1 MQPTIPAGAVGAAGV
16 IPQHPIVSATAA
28 SDGPGEGQETNA
40 IQPASGASTETL
52 ASAHQPDAE
61 QHVHVKSAE
70 AQFEELRRELSRRS
84 SLHRTQTGQKDSEKE
99 GADDDDFDLLEYLQG
114 ERHAYD
120 DAGFHRKVVGVSWD
134 KLKVVG
140 NGGIKLH
147 IRTFPD
153 AVMEAIMWPAFKF
166 MKLTKTGFFKPN
178 PKNLLHEFDGCL
190 KPGEMCLV
198 LGRPGSGCTTFL
210 KTIANNRQGFLGIE
224 GDVSYGGIPAVEM
237 AKRYRGEVVYNQEDD
252 VHAATL
258 TVAQTLTF
266 ALSLKTPGKL
276 LPGKS
281 KKEFN
286 KEVQEL
292 LLRMLGIPHTKNTM
306 VGSAFVRGVS
316 GGERKRV
323 SIAEMMAT
331 RAAVCSWDNST
342 RGLDAST
349 ALDYAK
355 ALRVLTDVHQ
365 MATFVSLYQAGEGI
379 YEQFDKV
386 LVIDEG
392 RQVYFGPA
400 KEARQYMM
408 DLGYADL
415 RRQTTADYLTGC
427 TDPNERKLAPGR
439 TEADVPANPEALEAA
454 FKKSEIYSRMVS
466 ERDAFR
472 AQAEQDEKHRIEFR
486 EAVRDDKRTGV
497 SKKSVYTVSYPA
509 QIWALMIRQFQLKA
523 QDKVDL
529 VVSWTTSIIVAIIS
543 GAVYLQMPQTAAGA
557 FTRGG
562 AIFIALL
569 FNSFQAFNE
578 LPTQMMGRVVTH
590 KHKQFAFYR
599 PSANTIAMTL
609 ADAPNN
615 LLQILIFC
623 VIIYEMGG
631 LYQSA
636 GAFFSFYLIVASGF
650 LSLAGFFRLLGTLCQ
665 NYDQA
670 SRLASFVVTI
680 MILYSGYLIP
690 TFSQKRWLFWLTYLN
705 PLNYAFSAAMENEFK
720 RINLDCVGTYI
731 TPNSLSGLL
740 PQYPDALGANQ
751 VCTLQGAT
759 AGNPTVPGRDY
770 LSAGYDY
777 DVSEQWRNWGIT
789 IVFFIG
795 FNIIQ
800 AYLAEVLDHGAGAP
814 SINVFAKENKERK
827 QLNEE
832 LEKNKEAFRKG
843 EIEQDLSDLIQTRKP
858 FTWEDLTYT
867 VPVPGGQRQL
877 LDHVFGYVVP
887 GQLTALMGSSGA
899 GKTTLLDVLAN
910 RKTVGVIGGDR
921 LIAGR
926 APGREFQRGT
936 AYVEQQDVHEH
947 TQTVREALRFSAYLR
962 QPATVPK
969 AEKDAYV
976 EQVIQLLEL
985 EDKADAMIGFP
996 GFGLDV
1002 EARKRVTIGVELAS
1016 KPQLLLFL
1024 DEPTSGLDGQSA
1036 YNIVR
1041 FLRKLAAAGQAI
1053 LVTIHQ
1059 PNAMLFENFDRLL
1072 LLKSGGRTVYFGD
1085 IGKDSHVLREYLARN
1100 GAICPDDANPAEY
1113 MLEAIGAGSGK
1124 QIGPKDWADIY
1135 LDSPEFVENKRM
1147 IEQLKQEGLAMP
1159 ESDDPSLKNEY
1170 ATPFLHQ
1177 LSVVINRTFLAFYR
1191 SPDYGFTRLF
1201 NHISIALCVGLTFL
1215 NLDNSVASLQY
1226 RVFAIFFISVI
1237 PAIIMSQIEPLFI
1250 MSRMTFIREASSKMY
1265 SPVVFAMSQ
1274 LAAEMPYSI
1283 LCSVVFFLLLYYPMG
1298 FSMESNRAGYAYAFI
1313 LLTELFAVT
1322 MGQAVAALAPTIYA
1336 AAMTNPFLLVVFS
1349 LFCGVTVPPPNLPHF
1364 FRVWLY
1370 YVDPFTWLISGLVTN
1385 ELEGLDIRCLD
1396 REYRTIQPP
1405 SGQTCNDWMGPYIE
1419 QAGGYLNNPNASA
1432 DCQFCQY
1439 ETGSEF
1445 FTPLG
1450 MEFSQRGAY
1459 IGYFV
1464 CYCVFNMALTVFGAR
1479 FLTFR
1484 YSKR

>member
-1 MQPTIPAGAVGAAGV
+1 MQASVPAAAVGAAAPV
-16 IPQHPIVSATAA
+16 PNSAQVTGATEQIHEEA
-28 SDGPGEGQETNA
+28 QG

-52 ASAHQPDAE
+52 ASTPDSAKKGE
-61 QHVHVKSAE
+61 HVNVESAE
-70 AQFEELRRELSRRS
+70 AQFENLRRELSRRS
-84 SLHRTQTGQKDSEKE
+84 SLHRVQTGQKDPEK
-99 GADDDDFDLLEYLQG
+99 GGDDDDFDLLSYLQG
-114 ERHAYD
+114 ERSEYD
-120 DAGFHRKVVGVSWD
+120 EAGFKRKVMGVAWD
-134 KLKVVG
+134 HLRVTG
-140 NGGIKLH
+140 NGGMKLF

-153 AVMEAIMWPAFKF
+153 AVKEAILWPLIFY
-166 MKLTKTGFFKPN
+166 MKRTHTGFFKPN
-178 PKNLLHEFDGCL
+178 PVNILHDFSGCL

-210 KTIANNRQGFLGIE
+210 KTIANQRHGYLSVE
-224 GDVSYGGIPAVEM
+224 GDVNYGGIVAAEM

-252 VHAATL
+252 VHSPTL
-258 TVAQTLTF
+258 TVAQTLMF

-286 KEVQEL
+286 KEVMDL
-292 LLRMLGIPHTKNTM
+292 LLRMLGIPHTKDTM

-331 RAAVCSWDNST
+331 RGAICSWDNST

-355 ALRVLTDVHQ
+355 ALRILTDVHQ

-386 LVIDEG
+386 LVIDNG

-400 KEARQYMM
+400 NEARQYMM
-408 DLGYADL
+408 SLGYADL
-415 RRQTTADYLTGC
+415 RRQTSADYLTGC
-427 TDPNERKLAPGR
+427 TDPNERKLAEGR
-439 TEADVPANPEALEAA
+439 TEADVPSTSEALEAA
-454 FKKSEIYSRMVS
+454 FKKSDIHARMVA
-466 ERDAFR
+466 EREAFQ
-472 AQAEQDEKHRIEFR
+472 AQMDRDEKHRQEFVQ
-486 EAVRDDKRTGV
+486 AVQDDKRKGV
-497 SKKSVYTVSYPA
+497 SKKSVYTASFPA
-509 QIWALMIRQFQLKA
+509 QVGALIIRQFQLKA

-529 VVSWTTSIIVAIIS
+529 VVSWATSIIVAIIS
-543 GAVYLQMPQTAAGA
+543 GSVYLQMPQTAAGA

-599 PSANTIAMTL
+599 PSAMTIAMTI

-623 VIIYEMGG
+623 IIIYFMGG
-631 LYQSA
+631 LASSA

-650 LSLAGFFRLLGTLCQ
+650 LALAGFFRLLGTLCQ

-690 TFSQKRWLFWLTYLN
+690 IFSQKRWLFWLSYLN
-705 PLNYAFSAAMENEFK
+705 PLNFAFSAAMENEFK
-720 RINLDCVGTYI
+720 RITLQCVDAYI
-731 TPNSLSGLL
+731 TPNSLGGAL
-740 PQYPDALGANQ
+740 PQYQDSLGANS
-751 VCTLQGAT
+751 VCTLQGST
-759 AGNPTVPGRDY
+759 PGVAGVPGRDY
-770 LSAGYDY
+770 LSAAFDY
-777 DVSEQWRNWGIT
+777 DVSEQWRNWGIS
-789 IVFFIG
+789 IVFFVG
-795 FNIIQ
+795 FNLIQ
-800 AYLAEVLDHGAGAP
+800 AYLAEVLDHGASAP
-814 SINVFAKENKERK
+814 AINVFAKENKERK
-827 QLNEE
+827 ELNAE
-832 LEKNKEAFRKG
+832 LEKNKEAFRRG
-843 EIEQDLSDLIQTRKP
+843 ENEQDLSGLIQTKKP
-858 FTWEDLTYT
+858 FTWENLTYT
-867 VPVPGGQRQL
+867 VPVKGGHRQL
-877 LDHVFGYVVP
+877 LDHVFGYVRP

-921 LIAGR
+921 LVAGR
-926 APGREFQRGT
+926 VPGREFQRGT

-947 TQTVREALRFSAYLR
+947 TATVREALRFSAYLR
-962 QPATVPK
+962 QPASVPK
-969 AEKDAYV
+969 EEKDRYV
-976 EQVIQLLEL
+976 EEVIQLLEL

-1072 LLKSGGRTVYFGD
+1072 LLKAGGRTVYFGD

-1100 GAICPDDANPAEY
+1100 GAHCPDDANPAEY

-1124 QIGPKDWADIY
+1124 AVGPKDWADIY
-1135 LDSPEFVENKRM
+1135 LDSPEFAKVKDE
-1147 IEQLKQEGLAMP
+1147 IEQLKQEGLALP
-1159 ESDDPSLKNEY
+1159 ESDDPSLKKEY
-1170 ATPFLHQ
+1170 ASGFLHQ
-1177 LSVVINRTFLAFYR
+1177 YTTVARRTMLAFYR

-1215 NLDNSVASLQY
+1215 NLDTSVASLQY

-1237 PAIIMSQIEPLFI
+1237 PAIIMSQIEPMFI
-1250 MSRMTFIREASSKMY
+1250 MSRMTYLREASSKMY
-1265 SPVVFAMSQ
+1265 SPVVFALSQ
-1274 LAAEMPYSI
+1274 LGAEMPYSI

-1298 FSMESNRAGYAYAFI
+1298 FNMDSDRAGYAFAFI

-1349 LFCGVTVPPPNLPHF
+1349 LFCGVTVPPNSMPHF
-1364 FRVWLY
+1364 WRSWLY
-1370 YVDPFTWLISGLVTN
+1370 YLDPFTWLISGLVTN

-1396 REYRTIQPP
+1396 REYRTIEPP
-1405 SGQTCNDWMGPYIE
+1405 AGQSCGEYLNPYIGA
-1419 QAGGYLNNPNASA
+1419 AGGYLFDENATSN
-1432 DCQFCQY
+1432 CQY
-1439 ETGSEF
+1439 CQYSQGSDFYE
-1445 FTPLG
+1445 PLG
-1450 MEFSQRGAY
+1450 MDFGQRYAY
-1459 IGYFV
+1459 ILYFLA
-1464 CYCVFNMALTVFGAR
+1464 YCAFNAALTVFGAKY
-1479 FLTFR
+1479 LTGR

>member
-1 MQPTIPAGAVGAAGV
+1 MQSAVPVAAVGATGV
-16 IPQHPIVSATAA
+16 VPTHDMVALEVREDEHIEPL
-28 SDGPGEGQETNA
+28 
-40 IQPASGASTETL
+40 ASTASTDTL
-52 ASAHQPDAE
+52 NNNDAQTKPE
-61 QHVHVKSAE
+61 GHVNVKDAE
-70 AQFEELRRELSRRS
+70 AQFADLSREFSRRS
-84 SLHRTQTGQKDSEKE
+84 SLHRVQTGQKDPEK
-99 GADDDDFDLLEYLQG
+99 GGSDDEDFDLLSYLRSEVQQ
-114 ERHAYD
+114 YD
-120 DAGFHRKVVGVSWD
+120 EAGFKRKVVGVSWD

-153 AVMEAIMWPAFKF
+153 AVKEAILWPMIFA
-166 MKLTKTGFFKPN
+166 MKHTKTGFFKPN

-210 KTIANNRQGFLGIE
+210 KTIANYRQGYLGVE
-224 GDVSYGGIPAVEM
+224 GDVSYGGIPAAEM
-237 AKRYRGEVVYNQEDD
+237 AKQYRGEVVYNQEDD

-258 TVAQTLTF
+258 TVAQTLSF

-276 LPGKS
+276 LPGKN

-286 KEVQEL
+286 QEVQDL

-331 RAAVCSWDNST
+331 RATVCSWDNST

-400 KEARQYMM
+400 SEARQYMM
-408 DLGYADL
+408 SLGYADL

-427 TDPNERKLAPGR
+427 TDPNERKMAPGR
-439 TEADVPANPEALEAA
+439 SEADVPSTPEALEAA
-454 FKKSEIYSRMVS
+454 FKQSEIHARMIA
-466 ERDAFR
+466 ERDTFR
-472 AQAEQDEKHRIEFR
+472 AQGQADEKHRQEFI
-486 EAVRDDKRTGV
+486 EAVKADKRKGV
-497 SKKSVYTVSYPA
+497 SKKSVYTASFPA
-509 QIWALMIRQFQLKA
+509 QVWALMKRQFQLKA

-529 VVSWTTSIIVAIIS
+529 VVSWSTSIIVALIS
-543 GAVYLQMPQTAAGA
+543 GSVYYQMPQTAAGA

-599 PSANTIAMTL
+599 PSATTIAMTL

-623 VIIYEMGG
+623 LVIYEMGG
-631 LYQSA
+631 LYQSG
-636 GAFFSFYLIVASGF
+636 GAFFTFYLIVASGF

-670 SRLASFVVTI
+670 SRLASFVVTV

-690 TFSQKRWLFWLTYLN
+690 IFAQHRWLFWLSYLN
-705 PLNYAFSAAMENEFK
+705 PLNFAFSAAMENEFK
-720 RINLDCVGTYI
+720 RIDLDCVGTYI
-731 TPNSLSGLL
+731 TPNSLGGVL
-740 PQYPDALGANQ
+740 PQYPDALGPNQ
-751 VCTLQGAT
+751 VCTLAGAS
-759 AGNPTVPGRDY
+759 AGNPVVPGRDY
-770 LSAGYDY
+770 ISAGYDY
-777 DVSEQWRNWGIT
+777 QVSEQWRNWGIT
-789 IVFFIG
+789 IVFWFG
-795 FNIIQ
+795 FSVIQ
-800 AYLAEVLDHGAGAP
+800 AYLAEILDHGASAP
-814 SINVFAKENKERK
+814 AINVFLPENKERK
-827 QLNEE
+827 ELNERLEERKEKARRGE
-832 LEKNKEAFRKG
+832 LEQNMDGLAH
-843 EIEQDLSDLIQTRKP
+843 TKP
-858 FTWEDLTYT
+858 YTWENLTYT

-877 LDHVFGYVVP
+877 LDNVFGYVKP

-910 RKTVGVIGGDR
+910 RKTIGVIGGDR

-926 APGREFQRGT
+926 PPGREFQRGT
-936 AYVEQQDVHEH
+936 AYVEQQDVHEA

-962 QPATVPK
+962 QPASVPK

-976 EQVIQLLEL
+976 EEVLQLLEL
-985 EDKADAMIGFP
+985 EDKADAMVGFP

-1016 KPQLLLFL
+1016 KPQILLFL

-1036 YNIVR
+1036 FNIVR

-1053 LVTIHQ
+1053 LCTIHQ
-1059 PNAMLFENFDRLL
+1059 PNSMLFENFDRLL
-1072 LLKSGGRTVYFGD
+1072 LLKAGGRTVYFGD
-1085 IGKDSHVLREYLARN
+1085 IGKDSHVLQEYLAQN
-1100 GAICPDDANPAEY
+1100 GAVCPPSANPAEF
-1113 MLEAIGAGSGK
+1113 MLEAIGAGSSK
-1124 QIGPKDWADIY
+1124 QIGNKDWADIY
-1135 LDSPEFVENKRM
+1135 LESELFQQNKRE
-1147 IEQLKQEGLAMP
+1147 IERLKQEGLAIP
-1159 ESDDPSLKNEY
+1159 ESTDPSLKKQY
-1170 ATPFLHQ
+1170 ATPFLTQ
-1177 LSVVINRTFLAFYR
+1177 LKVVSQRTFLAFYR

-1201 NHISIALCVGLTFL
+1201 NHISIALSVGLTFL
-1215 NLDNSVASLQY
+1215 NLDDSVASLQY

-1237 PAIIMSQIEPLFI
+1237 PAIIMSQIEPMFI
-1250 MSRMTFIREASSKMY
+1250 LSRMTFIREASSKMY
-1265 SPVVFAMSQ
+1265 SPVTFALSQ

-1298 FSMESNRAGYAYAFI
+1298 FNMDSNRAGYAYAFI

-1336 AAMTNPFLLVVFS
+1336 AAMTNPLLLVIFS
-1349 LFCGVTVPPPNLPHF
+1349 LFCGVTVPKPNMPYF
-1364 FRVWLY
+1364 WRSWLY
-1370 YVDPFTWLISGLVTN
+1370 YLDPFTWLISGLTSN
-1385 ELEGLDIRCLD
+1385 ELHNLPITCRD
-1396 REYRTIQPP
+1396 REYRTIMPP
-1405 SGQTCNDWMGPYIE
+1405 AGQTCSDWLQPYISA
-1419 QAGGYLNNPNASA
+1419 AGGYVANPNDTA
-1432 DCQFCQY
+1432 DCRFCQY
-1439 ETGSEF
+1439 SVGDEF
-1445 FTPLG
+1445 YTPLDMDFG
-1450 MEFSQRGAY
+1450 QRGNY
-1459 IGYFV
+1459 IGYFFTF
-1464 CYCVFNMALTVFGAR
+1464 CVFNCLLTVLGAR

>member
-1 MQPTIPAGAVGAAGV
+1 MSVAIPAGAVGATGV
-16 IPQHPIVSATAA
+16 VPTHAMVESEERREDP
-28 SDGPGEGQETNA
+28 EA
-40 IQPASGASTETL
+40 IEAVQSSGASTETL
-52 ASAHQPDAE
+52 ASQNKPDE
-61 QHVHVKSAE
+61 HVNVKRAE

-84 SLHRTQTGQKDSEKE
+84 SLHRVQTGQKDPEKE
-99 GADDDDFDLLEYLQG
+99 GADDEDFDLLAYLRNEAQQ
-114 ERHAYD
+114 YD
-120 DAGFHRKVVGVSWD
+120 EAGFKRKVVGVSWD
-134 KLKVVG
+134 KLHVTG

-153 AVMEAIMWPAFKF
+153 AVKEALLWPMIKF
-166 MKLTKTGFFKPN
+166 MKVTKTGFFKPS
-178 PKNLLHEFDGCL
+178 PVDILKEFDGCL

-198 LGRPGSGCTTFL
+198 LGRPGSGCTSFL
-210 KTIANNRQGFLGIE
+210 KTIANNRHGYLSVD
-224 GDVSYGGIPAVEM
+224 GDVSYGGIPAAEM

-258 TVAQTLTF
+258 TVAQTLMF

-276 LPGKS
+276 LPGKT

-286 KEVQEL
+286 SEVMEL
-292 LLRMLGIPHTKNTM
+292 LLKMLGIPHTRNTM
-306 VGSAFVRGVS
+306 VGSPFVRGVS

-331 RAAVCSWDNST
+331 RATVCSWDNST

-355 ALRVLTDVHQ
+355 ALRILTDVHQ

-386 LVIDEG
+386 LLIDKG

-400 KEARQYMM
+400 KEARPYMLS
-408 DLGYADL
+408 LGYADL
-415 RRQTTADYLTGC
+415 RRQTSADYLTGC

-439 TEADVPANPEALEAA
+439 SEADVPSTPDALEAA
-454 FKKSEIYSRMVS
+454 FKQSEIYSRMVA
-466 ERDAFR
+466 ERDAYR
-472 AQAEQDEKHRIEFR
+472 AQAEAEEKNRQEFR
-486 EAVRDDKRTGV
+486 EAVLTDKHKGV
-497 SKKSVYTVSYPA
+497 GKKSVYTASYPA
-509 QIWALMIRQFQLKA
+509 QVWALMIRQFQLKA

-529 VVSWTTSIIVAIIS
+529 VVSWATSIIVAIIS
-543 GAVYLQMPQTAAGA
+543 GSVYLQMPQTAAGA

-578 LPTQMMGRVVTH
+578 LPTQMLGRVVTH

-599 PSANTIAMTL
+599 PSAMTIAMTL

-631 LYQSA
+631 LYQSG

-690 TFSQKRWLFWLTYLN
+690 IFSQHRWLFWLSYLN
-705 PLNYAFSAAMENEFK
+705 PLNFAFSAAMENEFK
-720 RINLDCVGTYI
+720 RIDLACVGSYI
-731 TPNSLSGLL
+731 TPNSLSGAL

-751 VCTLQGAT
+751 VCTLSGSAP
-759 AGNPTVPGRDY
+759 GNSVVPGRDY
-770 LSAGYDY
+770 LSAAYEY
-777 DVSEQWRNWGIT
+777 NVSEQWRNWGIT
-789 IVFFIG
+789 IVFFVG
-795 FNIIQ
+795 FNLIQ
-800 AYLAEVLDHGAGAP
+800 AYLAETLDHGAGAP
-814 SINVFAKENKERK
+814 AINVFLPENKERK
-827 QLNEE
+827 KLNEE

-843 EIEQDLSDLIQTRKP
+843 EVEQDLSGLIQTKKP
-858 FTWEDLTYT
+858 FTWENLTYT

-877 LDHVFGYVVP
+877 LDHVFGYVRP

-910 RKTVGVIGGDR
+910 RKTTGVIGGDR
-921 LIAGR
+921 LVAGR
-926 APGREFQRGT
+926 PPGREFQRGT

-962 QPATVPK
+962 QPASVPK
-969 AEKDAYV
+969 EEKDRYV
-976 EQVIQLLEL
+976 EEVIQLLEL

-1100 GAICPDDANPAEY
+1100 GAVCPDNANPAEY
-1113 MLEAIGAGSGK
+1113 MLEAIGAGSGRAV
-1124 QIGPKDWADIY
+1124 GSKDWADIWN
-1135 LDSPEFVENKRM
+1135 DSPEFDTVKRE
-1147 IEQLKQEGLAMP
+1147 IAQLKEEGLAMP
-1159 ESDDPSLKNEY
+1159 ESTDPSLKKEY
-1170 ATPFLHQ
+1170 ATSFMHQ
-1177 LSVVINRTFLAFYR
+1177 LRVVSRRTFLAFYR

-1215 NLDNSVASLQY
+1215 NLNDSVASLQY

-1237 PAIIMSQIEPLFI
+1237 PAIIMSQIEPMFLL
-1250 MSRMTFIREASSKMY
+1250 SRNTFVREASSKMY
-1265 SPVVFAMSQ
+1265 SSPVFAISQ

-1298 FSMESNRAGYAYAFI
+1298 FQMGSDRAGYAFAFI

-1349 LFCGVTVPPPNLPHF
+1349 LFCGVTVPPTNMPHF
-1364 FRVWLY
+1364 WRAWLY
-1370 YVDPFTWLISGLVTN
+1370 YLDPFTWLISGLVTN
-1385 ELEGLDIRCLD
+1385 EMHGLEIRCLD
-1396 REYRTIQPP
+1396 NEYRTIQPP
-1405 SGQTCNDWMGPYIE
+1405 SGQSCTGWMQPYIDA
-1419 QAGGYLNNPNASA
+1419 AGGYLRNPNDTS
-1432 DCQFCQY
+1432 DCQYCQY
-1439 ETGSEF
+1439 SQGEDF
-1445 FTPLG
+1445 YVPLG
-1450 MEFSQRGAY
+1450 MEFDKRPSY
-1459 IGYFV
+1459 IGWFL
-1464 CYCVFNMALTVFGAR
+1464 CYSVFNCILTVLGATY
-1479 FLTFR
+1479 LTFR

>member
-1 MQPTIPAGAVGAAGV
+1 MQAAVPVAAIGATGV
-16 IPQHPIVSATAA
+16 APSHSMVQTEIR
-28 SDGPGEGQETNA
+28 DEGVEPLS
-40 IQPASGASTETL
+40 PASTDTL
-52 ASAHQPDAE
+52 ASADQQENPD
-61 QHVHVKSAE
+61 QHVHVKQAE

-84 SLHRTQTGQKDSEKE
+84 SLHRVKTGQKSDLEKGTE
-99 GADDDDFDLLEYLQG
+99 EEDFDLLAYLRNEVQQ
-114 ERHAYD
+114 YD
-120 DAGFHRKVVGVSWD
+120 DAGFKRKVVGVSWD

-153 AVMEAIMWPAFKF
+153 AVKEAILWPLIFT
-166 MKLTKTGFFKPN
+166 MKHTKTGFFKPN
-178 PKNLLHEFDGCL
+178 PKPLLHEFDGCL

-198 LGRPGSGCTTFL
+198 LGRPGSGCSTFL
-210 KTIANNRQGFLGIE
+210 KTIANYRGGYLGVE
-224 GDVSYGGIPAVEM
+224 GDVSYGGIPAAEM

-252 VHAATL
+252 IHAATL
-258 TVAQTLTF
+258 TVAQTLMF

-276 LPGKS
+276 LPGKNR
-281 KKEFN
+281 KEFN
-286 KEVQEL
+286 SEVMEL
-292 LLRMLGIPHTKNTM
+292 LLKMLGIPHTRNTM
-306 VGSAFVRGVS
+306 VGSPFVRGVS

-323 SIAEMMAT
+323 SIAEMMAA
-331 RAAVCSWDNST
+331 RGVVCSWDNST

-365 MATFVSLYQAGEGI
+365 MATFTSLYQAGEGI
-379 YEQFDKV
+379 YDQFDKV
-386 LVIDEG
+386 LVIDNG

-400 KEARQYMM
+400 KEARAYMM
-408 DLGYADL
+408 SLGYADL
-415 RRQTTADYLTGC
+415 PRQTTADYLTGC
-427 TDPNERKLAPGR
+427 TDPNERKLAASR
-439 TEADVPANPEALEAA
+439 TEADVPSTPEALEAA
-454 FKKSEIYSRMVS
+454 YKESEIYARMIA
-466 ERDAFR
+466 ERDAY
-472 AQAEQDEKHRIEFR
+472 QAGAEADEKHREEFR
-486 EAVRDDKRTGV
+486 QAVATDKRTGV
-497 SKKSVYTVSYPA
+497 SKKSVYTASFPA
-509 QIWALMIRQFQLKA
+509 QVWALMQRQFQLKA

-529 VVSWTTSIIVAIIS
+529 VVSWSTSIIVALIS
-543 GAVYLQMPQTAAGA
+543 GAVYFQMPQTAAGA

-562 AIFIALL
+562 LIFIALL

-578 LPTQMMGRVVTH
+578 LPTQMMGRPISH
-590 KHKQFAFYR
+590 KHKQFSFYR
-599 PSANTIAMTL
+599 PSAMTIAATL

-623 VIIYEMGG
+623 IIGYFMGG
-631 LYQSA
+631 LYPSA

-670 SRLASFVVTI
+670 SRLASFIVTI

-690 TFSQKRWLFWLTYLN
+690 IFSQKRWLFWLTYLN
-705 PLNYAFSAAMENEFK
+705 PLNYSFSAAMENEFK
-720 RINLDCVGTYI
+720 RLDLQCVGTYI
-731 TPNSLSGLL
+731 TPSSLGGLL
-740 PQYPDALGANQ
+740 PQYPEALGPNQ
-751 VCTLQGAT
+751 VCTLAGST
-759 AGNPTVPGRDY
+759 AGNPAVPGRDY
-770 LSAGYDY
+770 LSAAYDY
-777 DVSEQWRNWGIT
+777 NVSEQWRNWGIS
-789 IVFFIG
+789 IVFFVG
-795 FNIIQ
+795 FNLIQ
-800 AYLAEVLDHGAGAP
+800 AYLAELLDHGASAP
-814 SINVFAKENKERK
+814 AINVFAKENKERK
-827 QLNEE
+827 GLNEE

-843 EIEQDLSDLIQTRKP
+843 EVEQDLSNLIQTKKP

-867 VPVPGGQRQL
+867 VPVPGGHRQL
-877 LDHVFGYVVP
+877 LDHVFGYVRP

-921 LIAGR
+921 LVAGR
-926 APGREFQRGT
+926 VPGREFQRGT
-936 AYVEQQDVHEH
+936 AYVEQMDTHEH
-947 TQTVREALRFSAYLR
+947 TATVREALRFSAYLR
-962 QPATVPK
+962 QPASVSK
-969 AEKDAYV
+969 KEKDDYV
-976 EQVIQLLEL
+976 EEVIQLLEL

-1072 LLKSGGRTVYFGD
+1072 LLKAGGRCVYFGD

-1100 GAICPDDANPAEY
+1100 GADCPDSANPAEY
-1113 MLEAIGAGSGK
+1113 MLEAIGAGSGRA
-1124 QIGPKDWADIY
+1124 IGPTDWAD
-1135 LDSPEFVENKRM
+1135 LWLESPEFSKVKRE
-1147 IEQLKQEGLAMP
+1147 IAQLKEEGLAMP
-1159 ESDDPSLKNEY
+1159 ESTDPGLKNQY
-1170 ATPFLHQ
+1170 ATPFWHQ
-1177 LSVVINRTFLAFYR
+1177 LQVVSGRTLTAFLR
-1191 SPDYGFTRLF
+1191 SPDYGWTRLV
-1201 NHISIALCVGLTFL
+1201 NHITIALCVGLTFL
-1215 NLDNSVASLQY
+1215 NLDDSVASLQY

-1237 PAIIMSQIEPLFI
+1237 PAIIMSQIEPQFI
-1250 MSRMTFIREASSKMY
+1250 LARMTFLREASSKMY
-1265 SPVVFAMSQ
+1265 SPVVFSLAQ

-1298 FSMESNRAGYAYAFI
+1298 FNMDSNRAGYAYAFI

-1349 LFCGVTVPPPNLPHF
+1349 LFCGVTVPKNNMPHF
-1364 FRVWLY
+1364 FRAWLY
-1370 YVDPFTWLISGLVTN
+1370 YLDPFTWLISGLVTN
-1385 ELEGLDIRCLD
+1385 EMHDLQIRCKE
-1396 REYRTIQPP
+1396 REYSIVEPP
-1405 SGQTCNDWMGPYIE
+1405 AGQTCDGWMGAYIGE
-1419 QAGGYLNNPNASA
+1419 AGGYLANPDATA
-1432 DCQFCQY
+1432 GCQY
-1439 ETGSEF
+1439 CTYSVGDDF
-1445 FTPLG
+1445 YRPLD
-1450 MEFSQRGAY
+1450 MHYDQRGAY

-1464 CYCVFNMALTVFGAR
+1464 VYVVFNMLLTVFGAR

>member
-1 MQPTIPAGAVGAAGV
+1 MQAALPAGAVGATGV
-16 IPQHPIVSATAA
+16 VPTDEMIAVEKTQGEPIAPATG
-28 SDGPGEGQETNA
+28 S
-40 IQPASGASTETL
+40 STSTL
-52 ASAHQPDAE
+52 ADNAGHRDE
-61 QHVHVKSAE
+61 HVDVKRAE
-70 AQFEELRRELSRRS
+70 AEFEELRRQYSRQS
-84 SLHRTQTGQKDSEKE
+84 SLHRIKSGQKDLEKE
-99 GADDDDFDLLEYLQG
+99 GSNDSEDFDLLAYLRG
-114 ERHAYD
+114 ESDQYD
-120 DAGFHRKVVGVSWD
+120 AAGFKRKVVGVSWD
-134 KLKVVG
+134 KLNVTG
-140 NGGIKLH
+140 AGGMKIF

-153 AVMEAIMWPAFKF
+153 AIKEAILWPMIKY
-166 MKLTKTGFFKPN
+166 MKLTGKFIGT
-178 PKNLLHEFDGCL
+178 PKNLLSEFDGCL

-210 KTIANNRQGFLGIE
+210 KTIANQRHGFLGVN
-224 GDVSYGGIPAVEM
+224 GDVSYGGIAADEM

-258 TVAQTLTF
+258 TVAQTLLF
-266 ALSLKTPGKL
+266 ALRVKTPGKL
-276 LPGKS
+276 LPGKDR
-281 KKEFN
+281 KTFN
-286 KEVQEL
+286 NEVMEL
-292 LLRMLGIPHTKNTM
+292 LLRMLGISHTKNTK

-331 RAAVCSWDNST
+331 RACVCSWDNST

-355 ALRVLTDVHQ
+355 ALRVMTDVHQ

-400 KEARQYMM
+400 SEARKYMM
-408 DLGYADL
+408 SLGYADL
-415 RRQTTADYLTGC
+415 PRQTSADYLTGC
-427 TDPNERKLAPGR
+427 TDPNERKLAEGR
-439 TEADVPANPEALEAA
+439 SEADVPATPEALEAA
-454 FKKSEIYSRMVS
+454 FKKSEIHARMVA

-472 AQAEQDEKHRIEFR
+472 AQSDADEKTRQDFR
-486 EAVRDDKRTGV
+486 DAVAADKRRGV
-497 SKKSVYTVSYPA
+497 SKKSKYTASFPA
-509 QIWALMIRQFQLKA
+509 QVGALVIRQFQLKA

-529 VVSWTTSIIVAIIS
+529 IVSWTTSIIVAIIS
-543 GAVYLQMPQTAAGA
+543 GAVYLNMPETAAGA

-578 LPTQMMGRVVTH
+578 LPTQMLGRPIAH
-590 KHKQFAFYR
+590 RHKQFAFYR
-599 PSANTIAMTL
+599 PAATTIAMTV

-615 LLQILIFC
+615 LAQILIFSI
-623 VIIYEMGG
+623 IIYFMGG
-631 LYQSA
+631 LARTA
-636 GAFFSFYLIVASGF
+636 GAFFSFYLIVVGGF

-670 SRLASFVVTI
+670 SRLASVIVTI
-680 MILYSGYLIP
+680 MISYSGYLIP
-690 TFSQKRWLFWLTYLN
+690 IFAQQRWLFWLSYFN
-705 PLNYAFSAAMENEFK
+705 PLNFAFSAAMENEFK
-720 RINLDCVGTYI
+720 RIDLLCEGSYI
-731 TPNSLSGLL
+731 TPNSLNGAL
-740 PQYPDALGANQ
+740 PQYPTALGDNQ
-751 VCTLQGAT
+751 VCTLQGST
-759 AGNPTVPGRDY
+759 PGNPIVPGRDY
-770 LSAGYDY
+770 ISAAFDY
-777 DVSEQWRNWGIT
+777 DVNDQWRNWGIT
-789 IVFFIG
+789 LVFFVG

-800 AYLAEVLDHGAGAP
+800 AYLAEILDHGAGAP
-814 SINVFAKENKERK
+814 AINVFAKENKERK
-827 QLNEE
+827 ALNEA
-832 LEKNKEAFRKG
+832 LEKNKQAYRKG
-843 EIEQDLSDLIQTRKP
+843 EVEQDLSGLIQTRKP
-858 FTWEDLTYT
+858 FTWENLTYT

-877 LDHVFGYVVP
+877 LDNVFGYVRP
-887 GQLTALMGSSGA
+887 GELTALMGSSGA

-926 APGREFQRGT
+926 PPGPEFQRGT

-947 TQTVREALRFSAYLR
+947 TATVREALRFSAYLR
-962 QPATVPK
+962 QPAHVSK

-976 EQVIQLLEL
+976 EEVIQLLEL

-1059 PNAMLFENFDRLL
+1059 PNALLFENFDRLL

-1085 IGKDSHVLREYLARN
+1085 IGKDSNVLRSYLARH
-1100 GAICPDDANPAEY
+1100 GAVCPENANPAEY

-1124 QIGPKDWADIY
+1124 QIGPKDWADIW
-1135 LDSPEFVENKRM
+1135 LDSEEFVSVKQR
-1147 IEQLKQEGLAMP
+1147 IEELKKEGLAMP
-1159 ESDDPSLKNEY
+1159 EETDPSLKNQY
-1170 ATPFLHQ
+1170 STNFLTQ
-1177 LSVVINRTFLAFYR
+1177 LKVVSSRTFMAFWR

-1201 NHISIALCVGLTFL
+1201 NHISIALVVGLTFL
-1215 NLDNSVASLQY
+1215 NLENSVAALQY
-1226 RVFAIFFISVI
+1226 RVFVIFFITVI
-1237 PAIIMSQIEPLFI
+1237 PAIIMSQIEPMFI

-1283 LCSVVFFLLLYYPMG
+1283 LCSVVFFLLLYYPVG
-1298 FSMESNRAGYAYAFI
+1298 FNTDSVRAGYGFGMI

-1336 AAMTNPFLLVVFS
+1336 AAMTNPFLLVIFS
-1349 LFCGVTVPPPNLPHF
+1349 LFCGVTIPKPDMPRF

-1370 YVDPFTWLISGLVTN
+1370 YLNPMTWLIAGLVTN
-1385 ELEGLDIRCLD
+1385 ELHGLEIQCLD
-1396 REYRTIQPP
+1396 SEYRTIQPP
-1405 SGQTCNDWMGPYIE
+1405 SGQSCQDWMGPYVE
-1419 QAGGYLNNPNASA
+1419 NAGGYLLDPNATA
-1432 DCQFCQY
+1432 DCRYCQY
-1439 ETGSEF
+1439 SAGDQFTGPLEITYDDRSKYAGWF
-1445 FTPLG
+1445 FVY
-1450 MEFSQRGAY
+1450 S
-1459 IGYFV
+1459 
-1464 CYCVFNMALTVFGAR
+1464 VFNCLVTILGAR

-1484 YSKR
+1484 YAKR

>member
-1 MQPTIPAGAVGAAGV
+1 MQSGAPAGILGGTGVVPSTAMQAAELTQEQG
-16 IPQHPIVSATAA
+16 HPI
-28 SDGPGEGQETNA
+28 
-40 IQPASGASTETL
+40 QPINSSGASTETL
-52 ASAHQPDAE
+52 ASNGGNE
-61 QHVHVKSAE
+61 QNVDVKRAE
-70 AQFEELRRELSRRS
+70 AQFEELRREYSRQS
-84 SLHRTQTGQKDSEKE
+84 SLHRVKTGQKDLEKE
-99 GADDDDFDLLEYLQG
+99 GGDDDDFDLLSYLRNDVEQ
-114 ERHAYD
+114 YD
-120 DAGFHRKVVGVSWD
+120 ENGLHHRKVLGVSWD
-134 KLKVVG
+134 KLNVTG
-140 NGGIKLH
+140 NGGMKLM

-153 AVMEAIMWPAFKF
+153 AVKEAILWPLIKTW
-166 MKLTKTGFFKPN
+166 KVTKSGPFKPS

-210 KTIANNRQGFLGIE
+210 KTITNSRHGFLAVN
-224 GDVSYGGIPAVEM
+224 GDVEYGGIPAAEM

-258 TVAQTLTF
+258 TVAQTLMF

-281 KKEFN
+281 KKQFN
-286 KEVQEL
+286 SEVMEL
-292 LLRMLGIPHTKNTM
+292 LLRMLGIPHTRNTK
-306 VGSAFVRGVS
+306 VGSPFVRGVS

-331 RAAVCSWDNST
+331 RGAVCSWDNST

-400 KEARQYMM
+400 KEARAYMM
-408 DLGYADL
+408 SLGYADL
-415 RRQTTADYLTGC
+415 RRQTSADYLTGC
-427 TDPNERKLAPGR
+427 TDPNERKLAEGR
-439 TEADVPANPEALEAA
+439 SEADVPSTPEQLEAA
-454 FKKSEIYSRMVS
+454 FKKSEIHARMIA
-466 ERDAFR
+466 ERDAYR
-472 AQAEQDEKHRIEFR
+472 ASVQQDVKNREEFR
-486 EAVRDDKRTGV
+486 EVVAHEKRKGV
-497 SKKSVYTVSYPA
+497 SKKSVYTASFAA
-509 QIWALMIRQFQLKA
+509 QVWALVIRQFQLKA

-529 VVSWTTSIIVAIIS
+529 VVSWSTSIIVAVIS
-543 GAVYLQMPQTAAGA
+543 GVVYLQMPQTAAGA

-590 KHKQFAFYR
+590 KHKMFAFYR
-599 PSANTIAMTL
+599 PSAQTIAATI

-615 LLQILIFC
+615 FAQILVFC
-623 VIIYEMGG
+623 IIIYFLGG
-631 LYQSA
+631 LYSSA
-636 GAFFSFYLIVASGF
+636 GAFFSFYLIVVTGF
-650 LSLAGFFRLLGTLCQ
+650 LALAGFFRLLGTLCQ

-670 SRLASFVVTI
+670 SRLASVIITI
-680 MILYSGYLIP
+680 MITYSGYLIP
-690 TFSQKRWLFWLTYLN
+690 VFAQRRWLFWLTYLN
-705 PLNYAFSAAMENEFK
+705 PLNFAFSAAMENEFK
-720 RINLDCVGTYI
+720 RLDLQCVGTYI
-731 TPNSLSGLL
+731 TPNSLGGAL
-740 PQYPDALGANQ
+740 PQYPEALGPNQ
-751 VCTLQGAT
+751 VCTLAGAT
-759 AGNPTVPGRDY
+759 AGNPVVSGADY
-770 LSAGYDY
+770 LMASFEY
-777 DVSEQWRNWGIT
+777 DVSQQWRNWGIT
-789 IVFFIG
+789 LVFFIG

-800 AYLAEVLDHGAGAP
+800 CYLAETLDHGAGAP
-814 SINVFAKENKERK
+814 AINVFAKENAERK
-827 QLNEE
+827 KLNEE
-832 LEKNKEAFRKG
+832 LEKNKQAFRRG
-843 EIEQDLSDLIQTRKP
+843 EMEQDLSGLIQTKKP
-858 FTWEDLTYT
+858 FTWENLTYT

-877 LDHVFGYVVP
+877 LDNVNGYVRP

-910 RKTVGVIGGDR
+910 RKTIGVIGGER
-921 LIAGR
+921 LVAGR
-926 APGREFQRGT
+926 VPGREFQRGT

-962 QPATVPK
+962 QPQSVPK
-969 AEKDAYV
+969 EEKDRYV
-976 EQVIQLLEL
+976 EEVIQLLEL

-1036 YNIVR
+1036 YNVVR

-1072 LLKSGGRTVYFGD
+1072 LLKAGGRTVYFGD

-1100 GAICPDDANPAEY
+1100 GAMCPDNANPAEY

-1124 QIGPKDWADIY
+1124 QVGPKDWADVWN
-1135 LDSPEFVENKRM
+1135 DSPEFQTVKRE
-1147 IEQLKQEGLAMP
+1147 IAELNAEGLAMP
-1159 ESDDPSLKNEY
+1159 ENNDPSLSKEY
-1170 ATPFLHQ
+1170 SSSFLHQ
-1177 LSVVINRTFLAFYR
+1177 LTVVSSRTFLAFWR

-1201 NHISIALCVGLTFL
+1201 NHISIALVVGLTFL
-1215 NLDNSVASLQY
+1215 NLNDSVASLQY
-1226 RVFAIFFISVI
+1226 RVFAIFFVSVI
-1237 PAIIMSQIEPLFI
+1237 PAIIMSQIEPVFI
-1250 MSRMTFIREASSKMY
+1250 MARMTFIREASSKMY
-1265 SPVVFAMSQ
+1265 SPVVFALSQ

-1283 LCSVVFFLLLYYPMG
+1283 LCSVVFFLLFYYPMG
-1298 FSMESNRAGYAYAFI
+1298 FQMESNRAGYAYAWI

-1349 LFCGVTVPPPNLPHF
+1349 LFCGVTVPPPQIPGA
-1364 FRVWLY
+1364 FRGWLY
-1370 YVDPFTWLISGLVTN
+1370 YLNPLTWLISGMVTN

-1396 REYRTIQPP
+1396 SEYRTITPP
-1405 SGQTCNDWMGPYIE
+1405 AGQTCGDWLNPYVE
-1419 QAGGYLNNPNASA
+1419 QAGGYILDANAS
-1432 DCQFCQY
+1432 
-1439 ETGSEF
+1439 G
-1445 FTPLG
+1445 
-1450 MEFSQRGAY
+1450 
-1459 IGYFV
+1459 
-1464 CYCVFNMALTVFGAR
+1464 
-1479 FLTFR
+1479 
-1484 YSKR
+1484 